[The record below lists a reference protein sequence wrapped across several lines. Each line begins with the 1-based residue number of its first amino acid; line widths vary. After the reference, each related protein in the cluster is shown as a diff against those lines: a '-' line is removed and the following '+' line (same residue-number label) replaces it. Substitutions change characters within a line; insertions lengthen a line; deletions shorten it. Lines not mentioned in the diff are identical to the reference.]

1 VPFGELERSVKPVM
15 SKAMPLTARSADRG
29 HCRWTFDERWLAVPD
44 AADIEPLELE
54 LYYRHITAM
63 TVQGA
68 IPDFAAARAAMVESQ
83 LRPQGVTD
91 PAVLDAMG
99 SVERERFLPPET
111 RPLAYV
117 DRAVRIGEGRFL
129 PAPAVLGELL
139 MQMLPVRGQRAL
151 VVGAGTG
158 YSAAVLAAMGL
169 AVTAL
174 ESSPE
179 LAAKARDNG
188 IAIVE
193 GPLDA
198 GWKKA
203 APYDQILIDGAVE
216 YIPDPIIE
224 QLANGGR
231 LGTALLDR
239 GITRLVVGRK
249 AGGAFGYLSLSDAGV
264 PALPGFARP
273 KAFTF

>member
-1 VPFGELERSVKPVM
+1 
-15 SKAMPLTARSADRG
+15 
-29 HCRWTFDERWLAVPD
+29 
-44 AADIEPLELE
+44 
-54 LYYRHITAM
+54 M
-63 TVQGA
+63 TVQTP
-68 IPDFAAARAAMVESQ
+68 IPDYSAARAAMVENQ
-83 LRPQGVTD
+83 LRPVGVTD

-99 SVERERFLPPET
+99 TIPREAFLPSET

-117 DRAVRIGEGRFL
+117 DRAVLMGDRRFI
-129 PAPAVLGELL
+129 PAPAVLGSLL
-139 MQMLPVRGQRAL
+139 SQMLCVRGQRAL

-179 LAAKARDNG
+179 LAAQARDNG
-188 IAIVE
+188 IEVVE
-193 GPLDA
+193 GPLEA
-198 GWKKA
+198 GCKKA
-203 APYDQILIDGAVE
+203 APFDQILIDGAVE
-216 YIPDPIIE
+216 YIPDAIVD

-231 LGTALLDR
+231 LGTALVDR
-239 GITRLVVGRK
+239 GITRLIVGRK

-273 KAFTF
+273 RAFTF